1 MRLEDWCRYADQAL
15 FRSFITT
22 NKGKPVMHQVQVQL
36 NGVNLSQM
44 ERAVKAVTEKP
55 SLAQFQFWLV
65 NRWITGGHNR
75 STVKSFYGAGQEDT
89 IRTEP
94 FVLEADEPLLL
105 LGRDHGANPA
115 EHVLHALAASLTTAL
130 VYHAAARGITIEAVE
145 SRVEGEIDIQGFLGL
160 SDHVRKGYQNIRV
173 TFKVKTDAPAAIL
186 RELFQFSPV
195 YDTVSNPVPVS
206 ISVET
211 N

>member
-1 MRLEDWCRYADQAL
+1 MQ
-15 FRSFITT
+15 
-22 NKGKPVMHQVQVQL
+22 QVQVQL

-44 ERAVKAVTEKP
+44 ERAVKALTEKP
-55 SLAQFQFWLV
+55 SLGQFQFRLV
-65 NRWITGGHNR
+65 NRWINGAHNR
-75 STVKSFYGAGQEDT
+75 STVKGFYGAGQEDT

-105 LGRDHGANPA
+105 LGQDHGANPA

-145 SRVEGEIDIQGFLGL
+145 SRLEGEIDIQGFLGL
-160 SDHVRKGYQNIRV
+160 PDQVRKGYQNIRV
-173 TFKVKTDAPAAIL
+173 DFKVKTDAPAAAI
-186 RELFQFSPV
+186 RELCQFSPV
-195 YDTVSNPVPVS
+195 YDIISNPVPVS